1 MIRMEVALILLA
13 ASSALGQS
21 EIAGDWM
28 LSIFE
33 WERPNI
39 TRLSLTVNGD
49 KISGKYGGRDLEG
62 TLSGR
67 EITFKIGNIAA
78 KGVIE
83 GGALSGETTQGGR
96 TVKWKA
102 ERIAP
107 RPSQPRAHDFEP
119 KEFHLYF
126 SSSIKP
132 ALRIHPGD
140 TVRTWS
146 VDAGGTDPKGQR
158 RSPGGNPQ
166 TGPFYIEGALPGDTL
181 IVRLNK
187 VRTNR
192 DWAGSGN
199 QIMRN
204 ALDPWSLGDL
214 KWQPG
219 VPGRWKLDASKGIAY
234 IEKPT
239 DKLKNFTIAL
249 APMLGCIGVAPPGDF
264 SIRTTDSGRFGGNMD
279 YNQIREG
286 ATVYLPVYHPG
297 AILFLGDGHAAQ
309 GDGELTGDAL
319 ETSMDF
325 EFTVDVIPGRSI
337 GHPLAENDEFL
348 ISIGISGS
356 LDQALQMATS
366 GMLRWLER
374 DYGLSPSESA
384 MVMGFAIRY
393 DVADLVGTQVSI
405 AAKLPKFALAKLAK
419 LPAPGKP

>member
-1 MIRMEVALILLA
+1 MVRVGIPLMLLA
-13 ASSALGQS
+13 ASGACAQS

-28 LSIFE
+28 LSTFE

-39 TRLSLTVNGD
+39 SRLSLTVNGD
-49 KISGKYGGRDLEG
+49 KISGKHGGRDLTG
-62 TLSGR
+62 TVSGR
-67 EITFKIGNIAA
+67 EITFKMGNAVA

-83 GGALSGETTQGGR
+83 GGGISGEANLGGR

-102 ERIAP
+102 ERLPP
-107 RPSQPRAHDFEP
+107 RPAQPRTHDFEP
-119 KEFHLYF
+119 KDFHLYF

-146 VDAGGTDPKGQR
+146 VDAGGTDAKGQR

-181 IVRLNK
+181 VVRLNK
-187 VRTNR
+187 IRTNR

-204 ALDPWSLGDL
+204 ALDPWSLGDM
-214 KWQPG
+214 KWEPG
-219 VPGRWKLDASKGIAY
+219 VPSRWKLDAAQGVAY
-234 IEKPT
+234 LEKPT
-239 DKLKNFTIAL
+239 DKLKNFTIPL
-249 APMLGCIGVAPPGDF
+249 APMLGCVGVAPAGDF

-286 ATVYLPVYHPG
+286 TTLYLPIYHPG

-325 EFTVDVIPGRSI
+325 EFTVDVIPGRSSS
-337 GHPLAENDEFL
+337 HPLAENAEFL
-348 ISIGISGS
+348 ISIGIAGS

-366 GMLRWLER
+366 GMMRWLER
-374 DYGLSPSESA
+374 EYGLSPSESA
-384 MVMGFAIRY
+384 MIMGFAIRY
-393 DVADLVGTQVSI
+393 DIADLVGTQVSI
-405 AAKLPKFALAKLAK
+405 AAKLPKSSLAKLEK
-419 LPAPGKP
+419 VSR